1 MSRKNIEIVKRLY
14 AAFDSDDSDS
24 SGNGLDAILGLL
36 AEDVD
41 WEFQGPEAIP
51 YAGSYHG
58 REAVARFF
66 AMIPEYVEALEFNV
80 RQYLADGD
88 VVIALGD
95 EKMRVKSTG
104 KTFEMEWADIY
115 TFKKGRIVRFRE
127 YTDTGAI
134 LLAYQVDSRKSP

>member
-1 MSRKNIEIVKRLY
+1 MSAENIEIVKRLY

-24 SGNGLDAILGLL
+24 SGNGIDEILDLL
-36 AEDVD
+36 AEDID
-41 WEFQGPEAIP
+41 WEFQGPDAIP
-51 YAGSYHG
+51 YTGSFHG

-66 AMIPEYVEALEFNV
+66 TMIPDYVEALEFNV

-104 KTFEMEWADIY
+104 RTFEMEWADIY
-115 TFKKGRIVRFRE
+115 TFKNGKIARFRE

-134 LLAYQVDSRKSP
+134 LLAYQGESGRSP